1 MKVKK
6 EKIFLQLHQV
16 SLIKGLGLKYGF
28 GCDLMETCT
37 SWDTDPFYKSHDEYR
52 YIEFKMLFEI
62 VFEILFEILSN
73 IHSDILS
80 SLISSHSHLYSL

>member
-6 EKIFLQLHQV
+6 EKLFLQLHQD
-16 SLIKGLGLKYGF
+16 SSIKGLGLKYGF

-52 YIEFKMLFEI
+52 Y
-62 VFEILFEILSN
+62 
-73 IHSDILS
+73 
-80 SLISSHSHLYSL
+80 Y